1 MENDMV
7 SRLNEYMDVK
17 GLNPTSFAREVGID
31 PSNLK
36 KMLKN
41 EQTITNKT
49 IAKIIGATGINRTWL
64 MTGEGEMLKES
75 KSIPHKVD
83 SGVADKAVESFV
95 PLLPVY
101 AYGGSLND
109 FATSVN
115 EYDCEKVISP
125 IVGVDF
131 SIQVSGDS
139 MAPEYPNGSR
149 IFIKKINERAFIEWG
164 KTYVLDTC
172 NGTVVKRIIP
182 SEREGY
188 IRCVSINPN
197 PVYAPFEVALADV
210 FGMYKV
216 MLCMSIK

>member
-1 MENDMV
+1 MDKSVKDRTIEFVKYKGITMKSFEIKCGLSTGYVTSMRKGFGTDK
-7 SRLNEYMDVK
+7 LNNVLTAFPE
-17 GLNPTSFAREVGID
+17 LNRD
-31 PSNLK
+31 
-36 KMLKN
+36 
-41 EQTITNKT
+41 
-49 IAKIIGATGINRTWL
+49 WL
-64 MTGEGEMLKES
+64 LYGEGEMLKES

-188 IRCVSINPN
+188 IQCVSINPD

>member
-1 MENDMV
+1 MGQKE
-7 SRLNEYMDVK
+7 RLVEFQ
-17 GLNPTSFAREVGID
+17 LSLGITKAEFERI
-31 PSNLK
+31 SNLSNGYINK
-36 KMLKN
+36 LKGN
-41 EQTITNKT
+41 
-49 IAKIIGATGINRTWL
+49 IGDEKLDGILKAFPQLNRVWLLTGD
-64 MTGEGEMLKES
+64 GEMLKES

-131 SIQVSGDS
+131 SIQVSGES

-188 IRCVSINPN
+188 IRCVSINPD

>member
-1 MENDMV
+1 MDKSVKDRTIEFVKYKGITMKSFELKCGLSTGYVTSMRKGFGTDK
-7 SRLNEYMDVK
+7 LNNVLTAFPE
-17 GLNPTSFAREVGID
+17 LNRD
-31 PSNLK
+31 
-36 KMLKN
+36 
-41 EQTITNKT
+41 
-49 IAKIIGATGINRTWL
+49 WL
-64 MTGEGEMLKES
+64 LYGEGEMLKES

-188 IRCVSINPN
+188 IRCVSINPD

>member
-1 MENDMV
+1 MNK
-7 SRLNEYMDVK
+7 SVK
-17 GLNPTSFAREVGID
+17 DRTIEFVKYKGITMKSFELKCGLSTGYVTSMRKGFGID
-31 PSNLK
+31 KLNNVLTAFPEL
-36 KMLKN
+36 
-41 EQTITNKT
+41 
-49 IAKIIGATGINRTWL
+49 NRDWL
-64 MTGEGEMLKES
+64 LYGEGEMLKES
-75 KSIPHKVD
+75 KFIPHKVD

-95 PLLPVY
+95 PLLPIY

-188 IRCVSINPN
+188 IRCVSINPD